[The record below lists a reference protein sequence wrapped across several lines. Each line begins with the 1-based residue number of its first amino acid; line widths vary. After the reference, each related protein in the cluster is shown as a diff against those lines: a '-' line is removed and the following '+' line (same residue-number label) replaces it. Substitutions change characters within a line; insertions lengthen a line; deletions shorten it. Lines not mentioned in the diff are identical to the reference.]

1 MVLTLQCQHRCWVK
15 QVPMV
20 ALWTSCNGHVSWSLE
35 LVTPGHDVS
44 GHPSSPDVFSPP
56 KFYQSLAGAVTWSQ
70 DTGLC
75 LHLRL
80 PTYWPPHPATIAT
93 ARADIVTSREPGRY
107 NPRHDTLA
115 SAGWDATDGRPSDG
129 QSAGHN
135 REAEPDTS
143 EAFCRQ
149 GAAQSSPLPH
159 VSCTQCGQGSTG
171 PALPWPGVTVWAG
184 AEIMISFKT
193 ALTPQ
198 IRK

>member
-1 MVLTLQCQHRCWVK
+1 MMSV
-15 QVPMV
+15 
-20 ALWTSCNGHVSWSLE
+20 
-35 LVTPGHDVS
+35 VTPT
-44 GHPSSPDVFSPP
+44 SPDVSSPP

-107 NPRHDTLA
+107 NPRPDTLA

-135 REAEPDTS
+135 REAERGTLLRLSADREQLRAHPFPMSVVLSVVRAPQAQPSPD
-143 EAFCRQ
+143 
-149 GAAQSSPLPH
+149 P
-159 VSCTQCGQGSTG
+159 GSLSG
-171 PALPWPGVTVWAG
+171 PGL
-184 AEIMISFKT
+184 
-193 ALTPQ
+193 
-198 IRK
+198 R